1 MKDSFSTYHPV
12 VNFVFYGLI
21 LGISMFFMH
30 PVLMAISALGA
41 LSYVVCLKGKKAVFV
56 VFAMAFPVMIF
67 SAVLNPLFTH
77 QGVTILYYFESGNP
91 LTLESIVYGFAAGIM
106 MAIVILW
113 FSSLNVVMTSD
124 KFVYLFGKILLAIS
138 LLLSM
143 VFRFVPRFYA
153 QMAKVSS
160 AQKCIG
166 RDVTNGSVKQKLH
179 QGIKI
184 LSIMITWSLENSV
197 ETADSMKSRG
207 YGLRGRTNFHL
218 YSFEKRDKV
227 LLVLMVLA
235 FLWIVVGITSE
246 RLSVL
251 YYPVFSMN
259 EWSVYAVVGYI
270 LYGIVCFLPMILNIA
285 EDIKWHYLKSKI

>member
-1 MKDSFSTYHPV
+1 MKDSFSAYHPI

-30 PVLMAISALGA
+30 PVLMTISALGA
-41 LSYVVCLKGKKAVFV
+41 
-56 VFAMAFPVMIF
+56 
-67 SAVLNPLFTH
+67 
-77 QGVTILYYFESGNP
+77 
-91 LTLESIVYGFAAGIM
+91 
-106 MAIVILW
+106 
-113 FSSLNVVMTSD
+113 
-124 KFVYLFGKILLAIS
+124 
-138 LLLSM
+138 LSM

-184 LSIMITWSLENSV
+184 LSIMVTWSLENSV

-218 YSFEKRDKV
+218 YSFEKRDKA

-246 RLSVL
+246 RIFVL

-259 EWSVYAVVGYI
+259 EWSLYAVIGYI